1 MKKIIFFVVI
11 LFTINSL
18 QAQLRESRWSIYGNA
33 GYPLLNNFDFKPTL
47 GAFGDFGIKYNIVG
61 GLSIM
66 VDGNSTFF
74 KKQINFNYL
83 VANYFTQVMGVG
95 VNLMYEFETSPK
107 WHIGIGGGY
116 NYGIFTGR
124 AYAPDLAEYFNQTG
138 LTQFKFT
145 ENTSSFKGIVNFRRY
160 LTKYFDAQLG
170 VSYYATQSPYYDMY
184 APVKDKRNDTY
195 TMIYGGLLLKLN
207 KGLFGNGGGSGGGR
221 GSRRLSCPNV
231 RF

>member
-1 MKKIIFFVVI
+1 MKKTIFFI
-11 LFTINSL
+11 LIVLYVNNL
-18 QAQLRESRWSIYGNA
+18 QAQLKEPRWSIYGNA
-33 GYPLLNNFDFKPTL
+33 GLPLLNNFDFKPTI
-47 GAFGDFGIKYNIVG
+47 GAFGDLGIKYNIVG

-95 VNLMYEFETSPK
+95 VNLLYEFETSPK

-124 AYAPDLAEYFNQTG
+124 AFAPDLAEYFNQTG
-138 LTQFKFT
+138 LTKFKFT
-145 ENTSSFKGIVNFRRY
+145 ENTSSIKGMVNIRRY

-170 VSYYATQSPYYDMY
+170 VSYYATQSPYLDMY
-184 APVKDKRNDTY
+184 APVNDKRNDNY
-195 TMIYGGLLLKLN
+195 AMVYGGLLIKLN
-207 KGLFGNGGGSGGGR
+207 LCSSNSGGAGKK
-221 GSRRLSCPNV
+221 GSKRLACPNV
-231 RF
+231 NF